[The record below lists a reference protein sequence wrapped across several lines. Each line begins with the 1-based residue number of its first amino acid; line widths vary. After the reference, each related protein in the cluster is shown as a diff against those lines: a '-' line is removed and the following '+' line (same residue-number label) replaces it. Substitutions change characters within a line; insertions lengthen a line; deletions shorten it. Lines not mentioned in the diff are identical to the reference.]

1 LTGTGGTAGSTARN
15 ELIRRLWQ
23 HGVIMLPSGE
33 DSVRFRP
40 ALTVAID
47 EIDEA
52 VAAIRNVLT
61 ELTFES

>member
-1 LTGTGGTAGSTARN
+1 MCAFSLPTGTDRDQ
-15 ELIRRLWQ
+15 LIRRLWQ
-23 HGVIMLPSGE
+23 ARVILLPSGQ

-40 ALTVAID
+40 ALTVSRA

-52 VAAIRNVLT
+52 VTAVREVLT